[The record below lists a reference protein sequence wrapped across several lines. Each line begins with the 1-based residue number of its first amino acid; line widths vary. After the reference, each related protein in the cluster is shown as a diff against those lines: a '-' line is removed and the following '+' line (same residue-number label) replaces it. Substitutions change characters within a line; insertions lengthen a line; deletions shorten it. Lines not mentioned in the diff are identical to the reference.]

1 LILITF
7 FYEQTPF
14 MHMRK
19 SRYLPMS
26 KGEMDSLGWDQCDI
40 VIING
45 DAYVDHPSFGAAIIG
60 RVLEDAGFTVGMIAQ
75 PDYKNKD
82 SFNVL
87 GEPRLCFCVS
97 SGNVDSMVNNYTAN
111 KRIRSE
117 DDYSPGGRSG
127 KKPDRAVTVYCNKIR
142 ETYKD
147 KPIVIGGI
155 EASLRRFAHYD
166 YWSDQVRQSILADA
180 PADIIAYGMAE
191 KAIVAIAERLAKGQH
206 VRDINDIRGTVIK
219 TKEMPS
225 CDHVEL
231 PDFKAVSTDK
241 MAYARAFKMYS
252 DEQDPFH
259 GKPVV
264 QRHPKTIIVQN
275 PPSMP
280 MTTEELDHVYGL
292 PYARKSHPFYNEPIP
307 ALRTVM
313 FSITSHRG
321 CFGGCSFC
329 AITNHQG
336 RIIQSRSIGSIVR
349 EAENLTKLP
358 EFKGTIT
365 DVGGPTADMYMLGC
379 ARRSVQGA
387 CRDKLCLYPQACP
400 NLKKDH
406 SELIKM
412 LDAVRRVPGVKNV
425 FIGSGIRYDLAM
437 QDENYLYHICE
448 QNVSGQLKVAPEHAS
463 KAVTDAMCKPSIETY
478 KKFVEKYQAINR
490 ELDKKQY
497 IIPYFIAG
505 HPGCTLADAIQLAEY
520 VRDMGYYV
528 EQVQD
533 FTPTPSTLSTCMYY
547 TGYDPYHEKSIY
559 VPRSKEER
567 RMQRALLQ
575 YKNPDNY
582 DLVKSALIEA
592 GRKDL
597 IGHGPKCLIA
607 PGRPVGS
614 RRQMPMT
621 KKRY

>member
-1 LILITF
+1 MKNPGKGRF
-7 FYEQTPF
+7 
-14 MHMRK
+14 
-19 SRYLPMS
+19 LPMS
-26 KGEMDSLGWDQCDI
+26 RAEMHSLGRDQCDI
-40 VIING
+40 IIVNG

-60 RVLEDAGFTVGMIAQ
+60 RVLEDAGFFVGMIAQ
-75 PDYKNKD
+75 PDHSTKD

-87 GEPRLCFCVS
+87 GEPKLCFCVS

-111 KRIRSE
+111 KRYRSE

-127 KKPDRAVTVYCNKIR
+127 KKPDRAVTVYCNRIR
-142 ETYKD
+142 ETYKE
-147 KPIVIGGI
+147 KPIIIGGI

-166 YWSDQVRQSILADA
+166 YWDDKVRQSILADA
-180 PADIIAYGMAE
+180 PADMITYGMAE
-191 KAIVAIAERLAKGQH
+191 KAIVAIAKRLASGENVH
-206 VRDINDIRGTVIK
+206 DIKDIRGTEIK
-219 TKEMPS
+219 TKELPS
-225 CDHVEL
+225 GDYVEL
-231 PDFKAVSTDK
+231 PDFMSVSTDK
-241 MAYARAFKMYS
+241 MAYAKAFKMYS

-259 GKPVV
+259 GRPIL
-264 QRHPKTIIVQN
+264 QRHPKTMILQN

-280 MTTEELDHVYGL
+280 MTTAELDHVYDL
-292 PYARKSHPFYNEPIP
+292 PYTRQPHPSYKEPIP

-336 RIIQSRSIGSIVR
+336 RIIQSRSKESIVH
-349 EAENLTKLP
+349 EAEKLTKLP

-379 ARRSVQGA
+379 AQQSVRGA
-387 CRDKLCLYPQACP
+387 CRDKLCLYPEKCP
-400 NLKKDH
+400 NLNVDH
-406 SELIKM
+406 SKQIEL
-412 LDAVRRVPGVKNV
+412 LEAVGRVRGVKNV

-437 QDENYLYHICE
+437 QDEKYLYQICE
-448 QNVSGQLKVAPEHAS
+448 NNISGQLKVAPEHVS
-463 KAVTDAMCKPSIETY
+463 KAVTDAMCKPSVETY
-478 KKFVEKYQAINR
+478 KKFVEKYEKINR
-490 ELDKKQY
+490 ALGKKQF

-505 HPGCTLADAIQLAEY
+505 HPGCTLKDAVQLAEY

-547 TGYDPYHEKSIY
+547 TGYDPYHNKSVY

-582 DLVKSALIEA
+582 DLVKEALITA

-597 IGHGPKCLIA
+597 IGNGPKCLISTS
-607 PGRPVGS
+607 RPMGY
-614 RRQMPMT
+614 RNT
-621 KKRY
+621 AFKKRH

>member
-1 LILITF
+1 
-7 FYEQTPF
+7 
-14 MHMRK
+14 M
-19 SRYLPMS
+19 PMS
-26 KGEMDSLGWDQCDI
+26 RAEMHSLGRDQCDI
-40 VIING
+40 IIVNG

-60 RVLEDAGFTVGMIAQ
+60 RVLEDAGFFVGMIAQ
-75 PDYKNKD
+75 PDHTTKD

-87 GEPRLCFCVS
+87 GEPKLCFCVS

-111 KRIRSE
+111 KRYRSE

-127 KKPDRAVTVYCNKIR
+127 KKPDRAVTVYCNRIR
-142 ETYKD
+142 ETYKE

-166 YWSDQVRQSILADA
+166 YWDDKVRQSILADA
-180 PADIIAYGMAE
+180 PADMITYGMAE
-191 KAIVAIAERLAKGQH
+191 KAIVAIAKRLATGENVHDLK
-206 VRDINDIRGTVIK
+206 DIRGTEIK
-219 TKEMPS
+219 TKELPS
-225 CDHVEL
+225 GDYVEL
-231 PDFKAVSTDK
+231 PDFTSVSKDK

-259 GKPVV
+259 GRPIL
-264 QRHPKTIIVQN
+264 QRHPKTMILQN
-275 PPSMP
+275 PPSLP
-280 MTTEELDHVYGL
+280 MTTAELDHVYDL
-292 PYARKSHPFYNEPIP
+292 PYTRQPHPSYKEPIP

-336 RIIQSRSIGSIVR
+336 RIVQSRSKESIIH
-349 EAENLTKLP
+349 EAEKLTKLP

-379 ARRSVQGA
+379 AQQSVRGA
-387 CRDKLCLYPQACP
+387 CRDRLCLYPETCP
-400 NLKKDH
+400 NLNVDH
-406 SELIKM
+406 SKQIEL
-412 LDAVRRVPGVKNV
+412 LEAVGRIRGVKNV

-437 QDENYLYHICE
+437 QDEKYLYQICE
-448 QNVSGQLKVAPEHAS
+448 NNISGQLKVAPEHVS
-463 KAVTDAMCKPSIETY
+463 KAVTDAMCKPSVETY
-478 KKFVEKYQAINR
+478 KKFVEQYEKINR
-490 ELDKKQY
+490 ALGIKQF

-505 HPGCTLADAIQLAEY
+505 HPGCTLKDAVQLAEY

-547 TGYDPYHEKSIY
+547 TGYDPYHNKSVY

-582 DLVKSALIEA
+582 DLVKEALVKV

-597 IGHGPKCLIA
+597 IGNGPKCLISTS
-607 PGRPVGS
+607 RPMGYRNTS
-614 RRQMPMT
+614 F

>member
-1 LILITF
+1 
-7 FYEQTPF
+7 
-14 MHMRK
+14 
-19 SRYLPMS
+19 MS
-26 KGEMDSLGWDQCDI
+26 KEEMRSLGRDQCDI
-40 VIING
+40 IIVNG

-60 RVLEDAGFTVGMIAQ
+60 RVLEDAGFFVGMIAQ
-75 PDYKNKD
+75 PDHSTKD

-87 GEPRLCFCVS
+87 GEPKLCFCVS

-111 KRIRSE
+111 KRYRSE

-127 KKPDRAVTVYCNKIR
+127 KKPDRAVTVYCNRIR
-142 ETYKD
+142 ETYKE
-147 KPIVIGGI
+147 KPIIIGGI

-166 YWSDQVRQSILADA
+166 YWDDKVRQSILADA
-180 PADIIAYGMAE
+180 PADMITYGMAE
-191 KAIVAIAERLAKGQH
+191 KAIVAVTKRLAQGENIH
-206 VRDINDIRGTVIK
+206 DIKDVRGTEIK
-219 TKEMPS
+219 TKELPS
-225 CDHVEL
+225 GDFVEL
-231 PDFKAVSTDK
+231 PDFKTVSSDK
-241 MAYARAFKMYS
+241 MAYAKAFKMYS
-252 DEQDPFH
+252 DEQDAFN
-259 GKPVV
+259 GKPIL
-264 QRHPKTIIVQN
+264 QRHPKTMILQN

-280 MTTEELDHVYGL
+280 MTTAELDHVYDL
-292 PYARKSHPFYNEPIP
+292 PYTRQPHPSYKESIP
-307 ALRTVM
+307 AIRTVM

-336 RIIQSRSIGSIVR
+336 RIIQSRSKESIVR
-349 EAENLTKLP
+349 EAEKLTRLP

-379 ARRSVQGA
+379 EQQSVRGA
-387 CRDKLCLYPQACP
+387 CRDKLCLYPEKCP
-400 NLKKDH
+400 NLNADH
-406 SELIKM
+406 SKLIEL
-412 LDAVRRVPGVKNV
+412 LDAVGRVKGVKNV

-437 QDENYLYHICE
+437 QDEDYLYHICE
-448 QNVSGQLKVAPEHAS
+448 QNISGQLKVAPEHVS
-463 KAVTDAMCKPSIETY
+463 KAVTDAMCKPSIEVY
-478 KKFVEKYQAINR
+478 KKFLEKYEHINKA
-490 ELDKKQY
+490 LGKKQF

-505 HPGCTLADAIQLAEY
+505 HPGCTLKDAIQLAEY

-547 TGYDPYHEKSIY
+547 TGYDPYKNKSVY

-582 DLVKSALIEA
+582 DLVKEALVSA

-597 IGHGPKCLIA
+597 IGHGPKCLISSS
-607 PGRPVGS
+607 RPSGY
-614 RRQMPMT
+614 RNT
-621 KKRY
+621 AFKKRY

>member
-1 LILITF
+1 MKNPGKGRF
-7 FYEQTPF
+7 
-14 MHMRK
+14 
-19 SRYLPMS
+19 LPMS
-26 KGEMDSLGWDQCDI
+26 RAEMQSLGRDQCDI
-40 VIING
+40 IIVNG

-60 RVLEDAGFTVGMIAQ
+60 RVLKDAGFFVGIIAQ
-75 PDYKNKD
+75 PDHSTRD

-87 GEPRLCFCVS
+87 GEPKLCFCVS

-111 KRIRSE
+111 KRYRSE

-127 KKPDRAVTVYCNKIR
+127 KKPDRAVTVYCNRIR
-142 ETYKD
+142 ETYKE
-147 KPIVIGGI
+147 KPIIIGGI

-166 YWSDQVRQSILADA
+166 YWDDKVRQSILADA
-180 PADIIAYGMAE
+180 PADMIAYGMAE
-191 KAIVAIAERLAKGQH
+191 KAVVAIAKRLAEGEN
-206 VRDINDIRGTVIK
+206 VREIKDIRGTEIK
-219 TKEMPS
+219 TRELPS
-225 CDHVEL
+225 GDFVEL
-231 PDFKAVSTDK
+231 PDFTSVSTDK
-241 MAYARAFKMYS
+241 ITYAKAFKMYS
-252 DEQDPFH
+252 DEQDPYH
-259 GKPVV
+259 GKPVL
-264 QRHPKTIIVQN
+264 QRHPKTMILQN

-280 MTTEELDHVYGL
+280 MTTAELDHVYDL
-292 PYARKSHPFYNEPIP
+292 PYTRQPHPSYQEPIP

-336 RIIQSRSIGSIVR
+336 RIIQSRSKDSIIR
-349 EAENLTKLP
+349 EAEKLTKLP

-379 ARRSVQGA
+379 AQQSVRGA
-387 CRDKLCLYPQACP
+387 CRDRLCMYPDQCP
-400 NLKKDH
+400 NLNADH
-406 SELIKM
+406 SKQIEL
-412 LDAVRRVPGVKNV
+412 LNAVSRVPGVKNV

-437 QDENYLYHICE
+437 QDEAYLYQICE
-448 QNVSGQLKVAPEHAS
+448 NNISGQLKVAPEHVS
-463 KAVTDAMCKPSIETY
+463 KAVTDTMCKPSVETY
-478 KKFVEKYQAINR
+478 KKFVEKYEKINR
-490 ELDKKQY
+490 ALGKKQF

-505 HPGCTLADAIQLAEY
+505 HPGCTLKDAVQLAEY

-547 TGYDPYHEKSIY
+547 TGYDPYHDKSVY

-575 YKNPDNY
+575 YKNPENY
-582 DLVKSALIEA
+582 DLVKEALIKA

-597 IGHGPKCLIA
+597 IGNGPKCLISLS
-607 PGRPVGS
+607 RPSGY
-614 RRQMPMT
+614 RKAAF

>member
-1 LILITF
+1 
-7 FYEQTPF
+7 

-26 KGEMDSLGWDQCDI
+26 KGEMDSLGWSQCDI

-82 SFNVL
+82 SFNML

-147 KPIVIGGI
+147 KPIIIGGI

-191 KAIVAIAERLAKGQH
+191 KAVVAIAERLAKGQH
-206 VRDINDIRGTVIK
+206 VRDINDIRGTAIK
-219 TKEMPS
+219 TKELPAG
-225 CDHVEL
+225 DYVEL
-231 PDFKAVSTDK
+231 SDFKVVSTDK

-252 DEQDPFH
+252 DEQDPSH

-280 MTTEELDHVYGL
+280 MTTEELDHVYEL
-292 PYARKSHPFYNEPIP
+292 PYARNPHPSYKEPIP

-349 EAENLTKLP
+349 EAEKLTKLQ

-379 ARRSVQGA
+379 ARQSVQGA

-412 LDAVRRVPGVKNV
+412 LDAVRRVPGIKNV

-448 QNVSGQLKVAPEHAS
+448 QNVSGQLKVAPEHVS

-478 KKFVEKYQAINR
+478 NKFVEKYRAINQ
-490 ELDKKQY
+490 ELDKNQY

-575 YKNPDNY
+575 YKNPENY
-582 DLVKSALIEA
+582 DLVKSALIQA

-597 IGHGPKCLIA
+597 IGYGPKCLIA

-614 RRQMPMT
+614 RRQKPIM